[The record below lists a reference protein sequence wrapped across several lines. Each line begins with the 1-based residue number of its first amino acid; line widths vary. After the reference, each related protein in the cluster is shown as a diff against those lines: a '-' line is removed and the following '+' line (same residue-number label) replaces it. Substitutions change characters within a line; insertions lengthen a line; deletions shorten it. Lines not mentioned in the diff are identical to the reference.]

1 MEQQFA
7 IGKNIR
13 VVREVRGFSQEY
25 VAKKIGISQRTY
37 SNIEADKSKVD
48 TEIIK
53 NISEVLDI
61 DPIELLSLNEKT
73 MFSNCSSSGGVGN
86 FGYMN
91 TYQGLDKEND
101 ALKNHVSQL
110 QKEVEF
116 LKEEVVF
123 LRGQLM
129 K

>member
-37 SNIEADKSKVD
+37 SNIETDKSKVD

-53 NISEVLDI
+53 SIAETLDI
-61 DPIELLSLNEKT
+61 DPIRLLSFDEK
-73 MFSNCSSSGGVGN
+73 MLFSNCNNSGN
-86 FGYMN
+86 LN
-91 TYQGLDKEND
+91 TYHQVLDKEND
-101 ALKNHVSQL
+101 ALKNHVQQL

-116 LKEEVVF
+116 LKGEVVF
-123 LRGQLM
+123 LRGQLT

>member
-53 NISEVLDI
+53 NISEVLNI
-61 DPIELLSLNEKT
+61 DPIQLMSLNEKT
-73 MFSNCSSSGGVGN
+73 MFSNCTNSGTGN

-91 TYQGLDKEND
+91 TYQGMEND
-101 ALKNHVSQL
+101 ALKNHIQQL
-110 QKEVEF
+110 QKEVDF

-123 LRGQLM
+123 LRGQLT

>member
-48 TEIIK
+48 AEIIK
-53 NISEVLDI
+53 SISEVLDI
-61 DPIELLSLNEKT
+61 DPIQLLSLNEKT
-73 MFSNCSSSGGVGN
+73 MFSHCTNSGTGN

-116 LKEEVVF
+116 LKGEVVF
-123 LRGQLM
+123 LRGQLT

>member
-53 NISEVLDI
+53 NISEVLDV
-61 DPIELLSLNEKT
+61 DPIQLMSLNEKT
-73 MFSNCSSSGGVGN
+73 LFSNCTNSGN
-86 FGYMN
+86 LN
-91 TYQGLDKEND
+91 TYHQVLDKEND
-101 ALKNHVSQL
+101 ALKNHIQQL
-110 QKEVEF
+110 QKEVDF

-123 LRGQLM
+123 LRGQLT